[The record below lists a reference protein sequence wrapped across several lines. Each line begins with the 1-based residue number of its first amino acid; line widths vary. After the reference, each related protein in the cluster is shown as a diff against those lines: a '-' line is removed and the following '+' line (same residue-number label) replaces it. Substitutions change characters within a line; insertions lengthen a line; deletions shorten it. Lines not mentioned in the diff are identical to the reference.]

1 MFAVGDNV
9 LYGTDGVCTI
19 ADHGMRD
26 FFGDAREYY
35 ILKPNADPSGIVYVP
50 ADNPALVE
58 RMRRL
63 MTKEEIDGIL
73 AECAATDDENGYS
86 PDYESPDYD
95 SPDCESP
102 DWIADD
108 GERKHAYDG
117 ILQSGDR
124 QRIFRMIRALYQH
137 REIIAKRG
145 KKLHIADERLL
156 RDAESRMNAEL
167 AHVLSIAPEEVP
179 AYVAGKL
186 GEH

>member
-19 ADHGMRD
+19 AEHGMRN
-26 FFGDAREYY
+26 FFGNVREYY
-35 ILKPNADPSGIVYVP
+35 VLKPNAHPDGVVYVP
-50 ADNPALVE
+50 ADNPVLVE

-63 MTKEEIDGIL
+63 LTKEEIDGIL
-73 AECAATDDENGYS
+73 AECTVTDN
-86 PDYESPDYD
+86 ESG
-95 SPDCESP
+95 ESP

-108 GERKHAYDG
+108 SERKHTYDA

-124 QRIFRMIRALYQH
+124 QRIFRMIRALYIH

-145 KKLHIADERLL
+145 KKLHIADERVL
-156 RDAESRMNAEL
+156 RDAEGQMNAEL

-179 AYVAGKL
+179 AYVAKRLDGKR
-186 GEH
+186 G

>member
-19 ADHGMRD
+19 ADHGMQN
-26 FFGDAREYY
+26 FFGNVREYY
-35 ILKPNADPSGIVYVP
+35 VLKPNANPDGIVYVP

-58 RMRRL
+58 KMRRL

-73 AECAATDDENGYS
+73 AACAATDNKSG
-86 PDYESPDYD
+86 
-95 SPDCESP
+95 ESP

-108 GERKHAYDG
+108 GERKHTYDA

-124 QRIFRMIRALYQH
+124 QRIFRMIRALYTH
-137 REIIAKRG
+137 RESIAKRG

-156 RDAESRMNAEL
+156 RDAESQMNAEL

-179 AYVAGKL
+179 AYITGKL
-186 GEH
+186 ANTHG

>member
-73 AECAATDDENGYS
+73 AECAAADDENG
-86 PDYESPDYD
+86 D

-156 RDAESRMNAEL
+156 RDAENRMNAEL

-186 GEH
+186 GDH